1 MSSRLQW
8 PFGLR
13 HRSAAAHLL
22 GLRFRI
28 LPGAW
33 ISVSCECCVLSSRG
47 LRRADHTSRGVLLNV
62 VCLECDSESLTMRRR
77 RLWPARGC
85 RATGK
90 SMYMSRPYVDNAICC
105 LASVLYR

>member
-13 HRSAAAHLL
+13 RRSAAARLL

-28 LPGAW
+28 LPWAW
-33 ISVSCECCVLSSRG
+33 ISVSCVLSSRG
-47 LRRADHTSRGVLLNV
+47 LRRADHTSRGVLPSV
-62 VCLECDSESLTMRRR
+62 VCLECDREATMRRR
-77 RLWPARGC
+77 PWPARGC

-90 SMYMSRPYVDNAICC
+90 RMYVSRPYVDNAMCC
-105 LASVLYR
+105 FLKIPCY